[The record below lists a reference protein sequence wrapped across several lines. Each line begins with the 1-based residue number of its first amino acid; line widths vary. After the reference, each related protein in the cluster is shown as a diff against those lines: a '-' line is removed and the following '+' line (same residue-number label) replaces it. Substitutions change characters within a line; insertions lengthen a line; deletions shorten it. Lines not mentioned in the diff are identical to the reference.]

1 MPGFNNQSLL
11 CFFFSSPLLHMHCAQ
26 FSAIF
31 YFMIKTK
38 LKSIEAS
45 GSFQACSLVHSSGC
59 FLVMRIKEHDQGS
72 EASS

>member
-1 MPGFNNQSLL
+1 
-11 CFFFSSPLLHMHCAQ
+11 MHCAQ